1 MRVDS
6 TWFSEL
12 LADSLARGEAVLL
25 RVQGVS
31 MLPWFREGQKVR
43 IEPAAN
49 RRLRKG
55 DVVLFWREPRHPI
68 LHRIVR
74 LSPNGD
80 WVECRGDSEVG
91 GPERV
96 PLSAVIGVAKVSAFR
111 RWQSVLL
118 NPARQWVN
126 RLLARR
132 GIVLRHG

>member
-6 TWFSEL
+6 TLFSGI
-12 LADSLARGEAVLL
+12 LADSLARGESVLL
-25 RVQGVS
+25 RIQGVS

-43 IEPAAN
+43 IGPAAN

-80 WVECRGDSEVG
+80 WVECRGDSETG
-91 GPERV
+91 EPERV
-96 PLSAVIGVAKVSAFR
+96 PLSAVIGVAEVSVFR
-111 RWQSVLL
+111 RWQYGLL
-118 NPARQWVN
+118 NPARRFVN
-126 RLLARR
+126 RLLVRR
-132 GIVLRHG
+132 GMVLRHG

>member
-1 MRVDS
+1 MKVDS
-6 TWFSEL
+6 TLFSGI
-12 LADSLARGEAVLL
+12 LADSLARGESVLL
-25 RVQGVS
+25 RIQGVS

-43 IEPAAN
+43 IESAAN

-55 DVVLFWREPRHPI
+55 DVVLFWREPRHPV

-74 LSPNGD
+74 LSPNEG

-91 GPERV
+91 DPERV
-96 PLSAVIGVAKVSAFR
+96 PLSGVIGVVEVSVFQ
-111 RWQSVLL
+111 RWQYVLL

-126 RLLARR
+126 RLLSRR